1 MEYVGKQS
9 SITSKCPAVKV
20 SQHAQLP
27 FREFFME
34 RLNDITGYKRKDGK
48 FGVRNHVLVLP
59 TVCCVNGVI
68 NRISREVPEAVCIP
82 HAYGCGRGGARDL
95 KILSRILSGLVL
107 HPNVG
112 GAVIIGLGCEISN
125 TKNFLPLIKDAGKP
139 IEIFNVQED
148 GGSLETARKGVAAAH
163 RILSEVRSLPR
174 AALPWEKLLVAME
187 CGGSDAMSGVT
198 ANVAMG
204 AVSDWLVE
212 KGATVIFGE
221 NTEMIGTAHVLA
233 RRAKNA
239 EVAKQIEEMIERAEK
254 LTREVMGD
262 LASVVI
268 SPGNMDGGMSTIA
281 EKSMGCIVKGGT
293 TAIQQVVD
301 YGETPS
307 ERGLILQD
315 GPGYDGDSMAGLAAS
330 GCQIMFFSTGRGT
343 PAGFPALPVIKVA
356 SNTKIYGAMK
366 EDMDINAGTLVE
378 GQPLNALRQQMID
391 LMVRVINGEKTRT
404 EVNGMD
410 VFTMM
415 TVHPPF

>member
-1 MEYVGKQS
+1 VEEM
-9 SITSKCPAVKV
+9 
-20 SQHAQLP
+20 
-27 FREFFME
+27 
-34 RLNDITGYKRKDGK
+34 NDITGYERKNGK
-48 FGVRNHVLVLP
+48 FGIRNHVLVLP
-59 TVCCVNGVI
+59 TVSCINGVI
-68 NRISREVPEAVCIP
+68 HRISREVPEAVCLP
-82 HAYGCGRGGARDL
+82 HAYGCGRGGPRDL
-95 KILSRILSGLVL
+95 EILFRIFSGLVH

-125 TKNFLPLIKDAGKP
+125 TKSLLPLIKEAGKP
-139 IEIFNVQED
+139 IEVFNVQED
-148 GGSLETARKGVAAAH
+148 GGSLKTAKKAAAAAR
-163 RILSEVRSLPR
+163 RILSGVSSQPR
-174 AALPWEKLLVAME
+174 TALPWDKLLIAME

-239 EVAKQIEEMIERAEK
+239 EVAKQIEQMIERAEK
-254 LTREVMGD
+254 LTQEVMGN
-262 LASVVI
+262 LASMVI

-281 EKSMGCIVKGGT
+281 EKSMGCIFKGGT
-293 TAIQQVVD
+293 TTINQVVD
-301 YGETPS
+301 YGEAPS

-330 GCQIMFFSTGRGT
+330 GSQLMFFSTGRGT
-343 PAGFPALPVIKVA
+343 PAGFPALPAIKVA
-356 SNTKIYGAMK
+356 SNTRIYESMK
-366 EDMDINAGTLVE
+366 DDMDINAGSLVE
-378 GQPLNALRQQMID
+378 GQPLNGLRAEMID
-391 LMVRVINGEKTRT
+391 LMIRVINGEKTKA

-410 VFTMM
+410 VITFM